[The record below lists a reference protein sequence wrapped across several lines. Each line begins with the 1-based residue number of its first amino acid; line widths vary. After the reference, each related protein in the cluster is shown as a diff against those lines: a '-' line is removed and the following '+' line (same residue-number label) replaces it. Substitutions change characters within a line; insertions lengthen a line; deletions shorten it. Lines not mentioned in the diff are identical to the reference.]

1 MSIVAGTRRKDTC
14 SNVIGGLKSITM
26 NPPTPLQ
33 YGKTYNQTGSSKAA
47 KYAAWGGSGA
57 DATSI

>member
-14 SNVIGGLKSITM
+14 SNMIGGLKSITM

-47 KYAAWGGSGA
+47 KYAAWGGSGQ